1 MTCRRWSPILVETR
15 TAKPGIEV
23 VRRRGAGRATSPT
36 AVGGG
41 DVALAIA
48 VAPVGGAAVAAVE
61 QSSAPTWA
69 VQHHRTQHLFE
80 IGGGVVPTG
89 GELWATD
96 AGTRDDVT
104 AQWEHILSA
113 TYRPW
118 TVAIPELPEPNAFQA
133 WVRRWPIDGLLLVD
147 CACEPCSG
155 WRARPQLGDTDGEFV
170 VVTIIQ
176 KGVQTFSQCHTEATL
191 TPGDVTAWD
200 STRRSRFTIAESL
213 LKRSM
218 LIPRAALDEA

>member
-96 AGTRDDVT
+96 AGPRDDVT
-104 AQWEHILSA
+104 AQWEHILWA
-113 TYRPW
+113 TYLPW
-118 TVAIPELPEPNAFQA
+118 TVAIPELPERNAFQG
-133 WVRRWPIDGLLLVD
+133 WVRRWPIDDILLVD
-147 CACEPCSG
+147 CRCGPCSAR
-155 WRARPQLGDTDGEFV
+155 RARHQPADAEGEFV
-170 VVTIIQ
+170 VVMIIQ
-176 KGVQTFSQCHTEATL
+176 AGGETLSQRHTEATL
-191 TPGDVTAWD
+191 TPGDVVAWD
-200 STRRSRFTIAESL
+200 SA
-213 LKRSM
+213 
-218 LIPRAALDEA
+218 